1 PGLLGLWQA
10 SEVVKLLTGVGE
22 LAVGRLVLVDLL
34 GVRVRTVR
42 VRRDP
47 ECPTCGAAGRSAAG
61 ERRRR
66 AELVALEEEGGY
78 CQPGLASVSAS
89 VSANVSTSVSASGGA
104 AGPRVTPRE
113 LTPRELT
120 PTEVAARLAR
130 GESLLLL
137 DVREPGEWEIA
148 HIDGARHIPLGRLQ
162 QAIDAGELEHA
173 RADTVVAYCKSGGRS
188 AAALKVLEAAG
199 FAGACHMAGGITRW
213 RAEVDATLPV
223 Y

>member
-47 ECPTCGAAGRSAAG
+47 DCPTCGAAGRSAAG

-78 CQPGLASVSAS
+78 CQPGLASVS
-89 VSANVSTSVSASGGA
+89 TSVSASVNSSGGA
-104 AGPRVTPRE
+104 AGPRVAPRE

-148 HIDGARHIPLGRLQ
+148 HIDGARHIPLGRL
-162 QAIDAGELEHA
+162 AEAMSSLDRTCDI
-173 RADTVVAYCKSGGRS
+173 VVHCKGGTRS
-188 AAALKVLEAAG
+188 ALAVRQLHEAG
-199 FAGACHMAGGITRW
+199 FTRVWNMTGGIQRW
-213 RAEVDATLPV
+213 AEEVDNALAR